1 MCVCVHARLFTL
13 KFPKLEWTESQETWQ
28 LKPKYKATGM
38 VIDYYFQTKVSVH
51 HILKYQVQVP

>member
-28 LKPKYKATGM
+28 LKPKYKATSI
-38 VIDYYFQTKVSVH
+38 VIDYYFQTEVSVH
-51 HILKYQVQVP
+51 HILKYQVQVL